1 MLKAVGM
8 TKQDREAILELLMD
22 VSGATNYVDDAV
34 GLLKNLDFFGL
45 YLLLLFLSKLFILFR
60 NG

>member
-1 MLKAVGM
+1 M